1 MEGET
6 LSSRERKEREGHM
19 KLATHLNEMPAPDAK
34 AFRALASRLRA
45 RPEREPSPDLTGRI
59 MAAVD
64 AEAKRVRHRRRFRL
78 FAPWWGTA
86 AAAALVM
93 SFSLFSVYQHRTG
106 ASARA
111 EQDDRYAWLAAN
123 QEADGSWSPA
133 RHGGTEAYRPALT
146 ALSALALA
154 RAPHGYAPHLRRAC
168 DALAAMQTADGA
180 FGGEG
185 RAQLYNH
192 AITTYALASLDRGQA
207 SLKPVLVRALG
218 FIRSR
223 QTAEGGWDY
232 EPRSEGNA
240 AVTAWQVRALACA
253 LAQGFDEAK
262 VPLRKGLR
270 WLRGCARDDG
280 SIAYHRG
287 SSAHS
292 DSLTALAAYALIT
305 AGKGYP
311 GLSDLGRHVAGSMNA
326 LSRPERS
333 ADCYR
338 DYAKVLAFDSAGSRQ
353 QADAVRRQML
363 KLQAAGSR
371 DQWENVGGK
380 LYTTA
385 LTMLAAW

>member
-1 MEGET
+1 MN
-6 LSSRERKEREGHM
+6 
-19 KLATHLNEMPAPDAK
+19 LASHLNELGPADSAS
-34 AFRALASRLRA
+34 FRALAERLRA
-45 RPEREPSPDLTGRI
+45 GAEREPSADLTDRI

-64 AEAKRVRHRRRFRL
+64 AERARERRRFRM
-78 FAPWWGTA
+78 PSPRWSIA
-86 AAAALVM
+86 AAAVLVV
-93 SFSLFSVYQHRTG
+93 SLSLFSVYQERNG
-106 ASARA
+106 SPAPA
-111 EQDDRYAWLAAN
+111 EQADGYAWLAAN
-123 QEADGSWSPA
+123 QEADGSWGPL
-133 RHGGTEAYRPALT
+133 RHGGSEAYRPALT

-154 RAPHGYAPHLRRAC
+154 RAPHRYAPQLQRAC

-192 AITTYALASLDRGQA
+192 AITTFALASLEGGKPA
-207 SLKPVLVRALG
+207 LKPVLTRALG

-253 LAQGFDEAK
+253 EAQGYDEAK

-270 WLRGCARDDG
+270 WLRGSARDDG

-287 SSAHS
+287 STARS

-305 AGKGYP
+305 AGKDYP
-311 GLSDLGRHVAGSMNA
+311 GLPDVGRHVAGSMSA
-326 LSRPERS
+326 RAGAERS

-338 DYAKVLAFDSAGSRQ
+338 DYAKVLAFDSAGNGQ
-353 QADAVRRQML
+353 QANAVRGHML
-363 KLQAAGSR
+363 EQQAAGSR
-371 DQWENVGGK
+371 DQWESVGGK

-385 LTMLAAW
+385 LTLLAAK